1 MPRFA
6 ANLSFLYAE
15 LPFLDRFEAAA
26 SDGFTG
32 VEFMSPYEH
41 EASEIVARLKA
52 HGLAQVLFN
61 TPAGGL
67 ERVGMARAWEAGE
80 RGRACQP
87 GQEAEF
93 QRGIE
98 MALDYA
104 QRLGCP
110 RIHILAGLV
119 PPAFRRAPRADE
131 ACDTHGPLARESGP
145 LRDTFLTNL
154 RWAARL
160 AAQQG
165 CDVLIE
171 PINTR
176 DIAHYFLNR
185 QADAHAIVA
194 EVGEPNLKVQM
205 DLYHCQVVE
214 GDVAAKVRAYL
225 PTGRV
230 GHFQIAGAPQRQEP
244 DAGEQNYTYLL
255 EVIDEVSQ
263 ACDWP
268 GWVGCEYRPVRGEQL
283 GATHQGLEW
292 LRRWRATHPADI

>member
-1 MPRFA
+1 MLRFA

-15 LPFLDRFEAAA
+15 LPFLERFEAAA
-26 SDGFTG
+26 RDGFKG
-32 VEFMSPYEH
+32 VEYMSPYEF
-41 EASEIVARLKA
+41 EASEINARLHA
-52 HGLAQVLFN
+52 HGLEQVLFN

-67 ERVGMARAWEAGE
+67 EREGMARAWESGE

-93 QRGIE
+93 RRGIE

-104 QRLGCP
+104 ERLRCP

-119 PPAFRRAPRADE
+119 PEAHRRPPRPDE
-131 ACDTHGPLARESGP
+131 MADTHGPLARESGP
-145 LRDTFLTNL
+145 LRDTFMTNL

-214 GDVAAKVRAYL
+214 GDVAAKVRAFL

-255 EVIDEVSQ
+255 NVIDEVSQ
-263 ACDWP
+263 ACGWQ
-268 GWVGCEYRPVRGEQL
+268 GWVGCEYRPVRGEQP
-283 GATHQGLEW
+283 GATHDGLAW
-292 LRRWRATHPADI
+292 LQRWRAAHPSDI

>member
-15 LPFLDRFEAAA
+15 LPFLERFEAAA
-26 SDGFTG
+26 RDGFRG
-32 VEFMSPYEH
+32 VEYMSPYEWD
-41 EASEIVARLKA
+41 ASDLDARLKA

-80 RGRACQP
+80 RGSACQP
-87 GQEAEF
+87 GQESEF
-93 QRGIE
+93 RRGIE

-104 QRLGCP
+104 QRLRCP

-119 PPAFRRAPRADE
+119 PQEFRSAPRADE

-255 EVIDEVSQ
+255 DVIDEVSQ
-263 ACDWP
+263 ACGWQ
-268 GWVGCEYRPVRGEQL
+268 GWVGCEYRPVRGEQP
-283 GATHQGLEW
+283 GATHAGLEW
-292 LRRWRATHPADI
+292 LRRWRAQHPSVI

>member
-1 MPRFA
+1 
-6 ANLSFLYAE
+6 
-15 LPFLDRFEAAA
+15 
-26 SDGFTG
+26 
-32 VEFMSPYEH
+32 
-41 EASEIVARLKA
+41 
-52 HGLAQVLFN
+52 
-61 TPAGGL
+61 
-67 ERVGMARAWEAGE
+67 
-80 RGRACQP
+80 
-87 GQEAEF
+87 
-93 QRGIE
+93 

-104 QRLGCP
+104 QGLRCP

-119 PPAFRRAPRADE
+119 PEAHRRLPRPDE
-131 ACDTHGPLARESGP
+131 ACDTHGPQARESGP
-145 LRDTFLTNL
+145 LRDTFLSNL

-255 EVIDEVSQ
+255 DVIDEVSQ
-263 ACDWP
+263 ACGWQ
-268 GWVGCEYRPVRGEQL
+268 GWVGCEYRPVRGEQP
-283 GATHQGLEW
+283 GATHTGLEW
-292 LRRWRATHPADI
+292 LRRWRAQHPSDI

>member
-26 SDGFTG
+26 RDGFKG
-32 VEFMSPYEH
+32 VEYMSPYEF
-41 EASEIVARLKA
+41 EASEIDARLQA
-52 HGLAQVLFN
+52 HGLEQVLFN

-67 ERVGMARAWEAGE
+67 ERAGMARAWEAGE

-87 GQEAEF
+87 GQEKEF
-93 QRGIE
+93 RHGIE

-104 QRLGCP
+104 QRLRCP

-119 PPAFRRAPRADE
+119 PEAHRRPPRPDE
-131 ACDTHGPLARESGP
+131 VCDTHGPLARESGP

-255 EVIDEVSQ
+255 DVIDEVSQ
-263 ACDWP
+263 VCGWQ
-268 GWVGCEYRPVRGEQL
+268 GWVGCEYRPVRGEQP
-283 GATHQGLEW
+283 GATHAGLEW
-292 LRRWRATHPADI
+292 LRRWRAQHPSVI

>member
-1 MPRFA
+1 
-6 ANLSFLYAE
+6 
-15 LPFLDRFEAAA
+15 
-26 SDGFTG
+26 
-32 VEFMSPYEH
+32 
-41 EASEIVARLKA
+41 
-52 HGLAQVLFN
+52 
-61 TPAGGL
+61 
-67 ERVGMARAWEAGE
+67 MARAWEAGE

-87 GQEAEF
+87 GQEADF
-93 QRGIE
+93 RRGIE

-104 QRLGCP
+104 QRLRCP

-119 PPAFRRAPRADE
+119 PEAYRHAPHPDE

-160 AAQQG
+160 AAQQA

-185 QADAHAIVA
+185 QSDAHAIVA

-214 GDVAAKVRAYL
+214 GDVASKIRQYL

-230 GHFQIAGAPQRQEP
+230 GHFQIAGVPERHEP
-244 DAGEQNYTYLL
+244 NIGELNYPYLFA
-255 EVIDEVSQ
+255 VIDEVSQ
-263 ACDWP
+263 ACGWQ
-268 GWVGCEYRPVRGEQL
+268 GWVGCEYRPRL
-283 GATHQGLEW
+283 GGQPGGTSAGLDW
-292 LRRWRATHPADI
+292 FKAAR

>member
-15 LPFLDRFEAAA
+15 LPFLKRFEAAA
-26 SDGFTG
+26 QDGFEA
-32 VEFMSPYEH
+32 VEYMSPYEW
-41 EASEIVARLKA
+41 EASDITAQLRA
-52 HGLAQVLFN
+52 HGLQQVLFN
-61 TPAGGL
+61 TPAGGMDRA
-67 ERVGMARAWEAGE
+67 EMARAWEAGE

-93 QRGIE
+93 RCGIE
-98 MALDYA
+98 MALGYA
-104 QRLGCP
+104 QRLDCP

-119 PPAFRRAPRADE
+119 PPAYRSPASSHE
-131 ACDTHGPLARESGP
+131 ALDTHGPLARVNGP
-145 LRDTFLTNL
+145 LRDTFMVNL
-154 RWAARL
+154 RWAARR
-160 AAQQG
+160 AAEQG
-165 CDVLIE
+165 CEVLIE

-185 QADAHAIVA
+185 QADAHAIVS

-225 PTGRV
+225 PTGQV

-244 DAGEQNYTYLL
+244 DAGEQNYGYLL
-255 EVIDEVSQ
+255 EVIDEVSR
-263 ACDWP
+263 ACGWQ
-268 GWVGCEYRPVRGEQL
+268 GWVGCEYRPALGEQP
-283 GATHQGLEW
+283 GATHAGLAW
-292 LRRWRATHPADI
+292 LRRWRAQHPLAT

>member
-6 ANLSFLYAE
+6 ANISFLYAE
-15 LPFLDRFEAAA
+15 LPFLERFEAAA

-32 VEFMSPYEH
+32 VEYMSPYEY
-41 EASEIVARLKA
+41 EASEIESRLQA

-67 ERVGMARAWEAGE
+67 ESAGMARAWAAGE

-87 GQEAEF
+87 GQEKEF
-93 QRGIE
+93 RRGIE

-104 QRLGCP
+104 QRLRCP

-119 PPAFRRAPRADE
+119 PEAHRRAPQPFD

-145 LRDTFLTNL
+145 LRDTFMTNL

-255 EVIDEVSQ
+255 DVIDEVSQ
-263 ACDWP
+263 ACGWQ
-268 GWVGCEYRPVRGEQL
+268 GWVGCEYRPARGEQS
-283 GATHQGLEW
+283 GATHTGLEW
-292 LRRWRATHPADI
+292 LRRWRAQHPSVI

>member
-41 EASEIVARLKA
+41 EASEIDARLKA

-268 GWVGCEYRPVRGEQL
+268 GWVGCEYRPVLGEQP

>member
-15 LPFLDRFEAAA
+15 LPFLERFEAAA
-26 SDGFTG
+26 SDGFEA
-32 VEFMSPYEH
+32 VEYMSPYEW
-41 EASEIVARLKA
+41 EASEMASRLQA
-52 HGLAQVLFN
+52 HGLQQVLFN
-61 TPAGGL
+61 TPAGGTD
-67 ERVGMARAWEAGE
+67 RADMARAWEAGE

-87 GQEAEF
+87 GQEKEF
-93 QRGIE
+93 RCGIE

-104 QRLGCP
+104 RRLACP

-119 PPAFRRAPRADE
+119 PQAYRTDPAPHE
-131 ACDTHGPLARESGP
+131 ALDTHGPMARASGI
-145 LRDTFLTNL
+145 LRDTFMTNV
-154 RWAARL
+154 RWAARQ

-165 CDVLIE
+165 CEVLIE

-176 DIAHYFLNR
+176 DIPHYFLNR

-230 GHFQIAGAPQRQEP
+230 GHFQIAGAPERQEP
-244 DAGEQNYTYLL
+244 DGGEQNYAYLL
-255 EVIDEVSQ
+255 DVIDEVSQ
-263 ACDWP
+263 ACGWQ
-268 GWVGCEYRPVRGEQL
+268 GWVGCEYRPIRGEQP
-283 GATHQGLEW
+283 GATHAGLEW
-292 LRRWRATHPADI
+292 LRRWRAQHPSDI